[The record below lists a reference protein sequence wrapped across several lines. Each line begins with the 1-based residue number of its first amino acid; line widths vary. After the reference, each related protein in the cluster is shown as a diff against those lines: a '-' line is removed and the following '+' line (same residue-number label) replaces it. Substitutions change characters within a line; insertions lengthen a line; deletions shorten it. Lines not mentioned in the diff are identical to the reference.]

1 MLDKRVQGALRP
13 SPLITWA
20 EGKTFFNL
28 TGATIT
34 ARLRNKITGVARA
47 SQGDFVVVDAAKG
60 QFRWDLH
67 ADDVAE
73 AGEFEV
79 RFTAAFGIAPSP
91 GKSYRTDWIVEED
104 F

>member
-1 MLDKRVQGALRP
+1 MLDRRVQGALRP

-20 EGKTFFNL
+20 DGRHFFDL

-34 ARLRNKITGVARA
+34 ARIRNKINGTVRDSLGTFTVTNGA
-47 SQGDFVVVDAAKG
+47 QG

-79 RFTAAFGIAPSP
+79 RFTASFGTAPSP
-91 GKSYRTDWIVEED
+91 GKSYRTDWIIEED

>member
-1 MLDKRVQGALRP
+1 MLDKRVQGAPRP
-13 SPLITWA
+13 SPLINWA
-20 EGKTFFNL
+20 DGKTFFDL

-34 ARLRNKITGVARA
+34 ARLRNKITGVARV
-47 SQGDFVVVDAAKG
+47 SQGAFVVTDGVKG

-79 RFTAAFGIAPSP
+79 RFTAAFGIAPTP
-91 GKSYRTDWIVEED
+91 GKSYWTDWIVEED
-104 F
+104 S